1 MGIVLSAQQMLME
14 AQGQETM
21 EYGAKRQE
29 VLRILERRILHHLR
43 TMVTHREW
51 VRVLV
56 RVPRNGTSFV
66 QRHNLVDFTNN
77 TSDIFVEIHTDRVS
91 HILLRHM
98 EEKLKKLR
106 MTCIC

>member
-1 MGIVLSAQQMLME
+1 MGIVLSGQQVLME

-21 EYGAKRQE
+21 DYGAKRQE

-43 TMVTHREW
+43 IMATHREW
-51 VRVLV
+51 V

-77 TSDIFVEIHTDRVS
+77 TSNIFVEIHTARIS
-91 HILLRHM
+91 HVLLRHM
-98 EEKLKKLR
+98 EEKLKKLK
-106 MTCIC
+106 MTYIC